1 VQPFLSLCAPHPP
14 NILQPFSSFLVHFSN
29 RNVIKIRLK
38 IRRGLEIHNW
48 RAVVAFFLFSLNNS
62 GLLRFFPLSLSE
74 MASRIEDVLN
84 LDCILARRMEETAAF
99 TRVCVRQLPAGAAG
113 VGGAGCNT
121 VAREVVTRPSLAPIL
136 PPTILRRA
144 ICVTPFHVA
153 QPVVTEVRMN
163 GPAPRPAVAA
173 PCAAPVAA
181 CATPP
186 VAVRAAA
193 PVAAVRAC

>member
-1 VQPFLSLCAPHPP
+1 
-14 NILQPFSSFLVHFSN
+14 
-29 RNVIKIRLK
+29 
-38 IRRGLEIHNW
+38 
-48 RAVVAFFLFSLNNS
+48 
-62 GLLRFFPLSLSE
+62 

-113 VGGAGCNT
+113 VAGSGCNT

-153 QPVVTEVRMN
+153 QPVVTEVRM
-163 GPAPRPAVAA
+163 GATGAARPAAAACAA
-173 PCAAPVAA
+173 PACAPVAA
-181 CATPP
+181 ATT
-186 VAVRAAA
+186 
-193 PVAAVRAC
+193 AAVRAC